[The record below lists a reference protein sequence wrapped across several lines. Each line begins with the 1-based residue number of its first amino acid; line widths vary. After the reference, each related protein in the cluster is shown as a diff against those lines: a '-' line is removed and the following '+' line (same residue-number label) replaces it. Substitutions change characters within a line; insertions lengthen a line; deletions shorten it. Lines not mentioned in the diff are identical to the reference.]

1 VEGNIGFFCEL
12 TKNQTNTKSNSK
24 LIASSG
30 CDEFPL
36 IAATINEE
44 PSKINNIEGVVI
56 STLGHSIHKMRRYGL
71 EFNRDGHNN
80 YDYSE
85 SSGIIYFPFTH

>member
-1 VEGNIGFFCEL
+1 MTL
-12 TKNQTNTKSNSK
+12 QSNRPLKWGGTRRAADLVFS
-24 LIASSG
+24 AN
-30 CDEFPL
+30 CFPL